1 MYRKINFWG
10 LPTRIVQICKRSA
23 NFDEPRATTF
33 AKYFPLLDIGFR
45 KDWVGGHVYKG
56 VQNWPKVWMW
66 SLPQTVV
73 VHGIK
78 LLVQFPPQTWNL
90 SRPALVNFFFFKLC
104 WFFKK
109 TAGFLAKFL
118 EIWNLLF
125 YLVSLHT
132 TFLQKVYWNFT
143 LSFQFQQ
150 KGTKIIYIE
159 IYAVLLIAYIVTIY
173 AILVSE
179 IFGPKIQSCKIFDK
193 FHVCFPNVKM

>member
-45 KDWVGGHVYKG
+45 KDWVGGHVYQG

-90 SRPALVNFFFFKLC
+90 SRPALVNFFSSSC
-104 WFFKK
+104 VDFFKK
-109 TAGFLAKFL
+109 
-118 EIWNLLF
+118 
-125 YLVSLHT
+125 T

-173 AILVSE
+173 AFLVSE

>member
-33 AKYFPLLDIGFR
+33 AKYFPFLDIGFR
-45 KDWVGGHVYKG
+45 KDWVGGHVYEG

-104 WFFKK
+104 WFFQENS
-109 TAGFLAKFL
+109 GFPCKVFRNMKFT
-118 EIWNLLF
+118 LLF
-125 YLVSLHT
+125 GEFTHNFSPKSLLK
-132 TFLQKVYWNFT
+132 F
-143 LSFQFQQ
+143 
-150 KGTKIIYIE
+150 
-159 IYAVLLIAYIVTIY
+159 YIVISISTKRDQNH
-173 AILVSE
+173 LR
-179 IFGPKIQSCKIFDK
+179 
-193 FHVCFPNVKM
+193 CFIDSIHSHNLRVFSVWNIWAKNSVV